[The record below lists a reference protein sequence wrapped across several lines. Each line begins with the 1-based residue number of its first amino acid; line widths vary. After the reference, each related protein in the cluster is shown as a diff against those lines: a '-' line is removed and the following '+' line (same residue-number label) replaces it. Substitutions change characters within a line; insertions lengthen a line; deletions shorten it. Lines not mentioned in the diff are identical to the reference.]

1 MTFMVVRRIA
11 RLSLFFLSLFLGVGI
26 LAYLVYLQGPSQIFA
41 SVFEFGFW
49 PFVGFV
55 GISLIN
61 FGFYSLRWQLII
73 NRHLPKGE
81 SIPFYRMYMHR
92 MGGYAISYLTPA
104 AQVGGEP
111 VRIALLSSEKN
122 ASLKQ
127 ATSSVLLDIAF
138 ELSAYV
144 VFILAGVLLAIAQ
157 GLGDANSLVI
167 AFVGLGGLLAFL
179 IAFFTTIARGH
190 GFFGPLF
197 KFLRLDR
204 FEKLNHFGQGIV
216 ETENMMRDFLKK
228 NPGLVSIVAL
238 LSVTVISFRVIEV
251 FYISYFFGVDLNFAQ
266 AFLVST
272 LPGIALLLPVP
283 AGVGVFEGSFAAIFG
298 ILLIPLNA
306 VAFALII
313 RGRDLVF
320 ILIGTLHIL
329 QKGSRFLQNKI
340 LKPLMGKK

>member
-1 MTFMVVRRIA
+1 MVVRRIA
-11 RLSLFFLSLFLGVGI
+11 RMFLFFLSLFLGAGI
-26 LAYLVYLQGPSQIFA
+26 LVYLIYTQGPAAIFD
-41 SVFEFGFW
+41 SILTFGLI
-49 PFVGFV
+49 PFVGFTC
-55 GISLIN
+55 ISLIN

-157 GLGDANSLVI
+157 GLGDANSLVV

-179 IAFFTTIARGH
+179 IAFFTAIARGK

-197 KFLRLDR
+197 KFLRLNK
-204 FEKLNHFGQGIV
+204 FEKLARFGKGII

-228 NPGLVSIVAL
+228 NPGLVSVVAL
-238 LSVTVISFRVIEV
+238 LSVLVISFRVVEV
-251 FYISYFFGVDLNFAQ
+251 FYIAHFFNVDLNFAQ

-283 AGVGVFEGSFAAIFG
+283 AGVGIFEGSFAAIFG

-313 RGRDLVF
+313 RGRDLIF
-320 ILIGTLHIL
+320 ILIGLIHIL

-340 LKPLMGKK
+340 LKPLMGAK